1 MQLKSLELTGFKSF
15 VGARIDFPT
24 GVTAIVGPNGT
35 GKSNVVDSILWVL
48 GEQSTKTLRS
58 ERMEDVIFNGTE
70 SRKPLGLAEASLV
83 IGGFTDEALQ
93 GLLGST
99 IPITGTHDI
108 MITRRLYR
116 NGDSEYLINKTP
128 SRLKD
133 IRSLLLETRA
143 GMKGHTIIE
152 QGRIDQILNASPQDR
167 RELIEETAG
176 IIRYKKQKAE
186 ALRKMESTRD
196 NLSRVRDIINEVQR
210 QLNSLQ
216 RQARQARTYAT
227 LQQESR
233 TLEVRLLVRSQRA
246 LTDRL
251 ASAESELA
259 LLSDRDSAETAEQA
273 RLHAAVEERR
283 LARQR
288 QESAVME
295 VQETLSRVQQQQAQ
309 AAADQQIIS
318 NRIALLQDQQQRG
331 REEQARL
338 ESDKAAADE
347 QVAGLQEKVDAADAT
362 SAELAETLRRQ
373 EGRLT
378 ELGDRRSAAATQAE
392 QARRDVHDL
401 AIQVVN
407 RENAVASVEGRLTE
421 GARRVERLTGELSA
435 AEAGRNETQR
445 RVADTTRDLAA
456 VQQDLQTLQERRQA
470 AGLAV
475 LGLEEGLQTL
485 DSEVARRIAEAAA
498 TESRLQTL
506 TTVLR
511 EEMGYG
517 REGEQTQS
525 LRALCKGVGEAVPE
539 WLDVP
544 AGLERAIEAVLGDR
558 VRAWMVEDPRHAQ
571 DALAYL
577 SQHAMGRGAFVP
589 QSLRW
594 TDQASQ
600 ESWWGEMYGQP
611 GVLGR
616 AVDLLGVRGVPQ
628 AALHCLFHGV
638 VVVERLD
645 VALSLWHR
653 GQWSGPVGPTF
664 VSLEGEILDP
674 SGVVIGGTASPSGG
688 ALQRKREIA
697 DLRQA
702 HQELTAAITQEQA
715 QRGQAVRNL
724 DSARA
729 HIAHL
734 DEQWRGAELRSATLA
749 KDVANFQESLT
760 SLERRVDTLT
770 HERHAADHE
779 RNRLEAELQDAR
791 TGLAELIQ
799 AKAGGE
805 ARLTQA
811 NVALH
816 QAGEACDA
824 VEREVADVRL
834 ALGMMTKE
842 REHWE
847 RDLARQ
853 TQEQQLR
860 LERLERLAVELQ
872 EQEAAV
878 QEGQAERDRSEQVF
892 RQLDQEHGRVRE
904 HLTLLHD
911 ELTAHQAQLATLDE
925 GLSGIRSRLAAIQQS
940 RTEAEVR
947 RAEVRTKL
955 ADLELTLSGTYKLT
969 GEEAAALDP
978 IPQADLLDPA
988 PVATD
993 EELRE
998 QLQKVRDR
1006 LDRMGPI
1013 NQAAISECEEL
1024 EQRHQ
1029 FLTTQE
1035 ADLANSI
1042 ESLREIITRINRTTR
1057 QMFEDT
1063 FQQLQTRFGE
1073 VFGRFFPGG
1082 RAELVLVQPEAAAEG
1097 SEQPAGDEPGVDI
1110 VAQPPG
1116 KRLKSISMLSGG
1128 EKTLTAMALIFASF
1142 LIRPTPFCILD
1153 EIDAPLDEE
1162 NIGRFTTVL
1171 QELARE
1177 AQFLV
1182 ITHNKRTMA
1191 VADSL
1196 FGVTMEEP
1204 GVSKLVSVRLADLQ
1218 PA

>member
-15 VGARIDFPT
+15 VGARIDFPA

-99 IPITGTHDI
+99 VPITGSHDI

-128 SRLKD
+128 CRLKD

-227 LQQESR
+227 LQQEAR
-233 TLEVRLLVRSQRA
+233 TMEVRLLVRSQRA
-246 LTDRL
+246 LSGRL
-251 ASAESELA
+251 AAAEQDLISLA
-259 LLSDRDSAETAEQA
+259 DQESGEAAEQA

-288 QESAVME
+288 QEAAMLQ
-295 VQETLSRVQQQQAQ
+295 VQEELSRLHQQQAQ
-309 AAADQQIIS
+309 AAADQQIVT
-318 NRIALLQDQQQRG
+318 NRIGLLQDQQARG
-331 REEQARL
+331 RDECARL
-338 ESDKAAADE
+338 ESERDLTESQAAALRE
-347 QVAGLQEKVDAADAT
+347 KVAGAESQA
-362 SAELAETLRRQ
+362 AELAEKLAQQDTKFKRA
-373 EGRLT
+373 T
-378 ELGDRRSAAATQAE
+378 DRRAAAQVQAE
-392 QARRDVHDL
+392 QARCDVHDL

-407 RENAVASVEGRLTE
+407 GENAVASIETRLAE
-421 GARRVERLTGELSA
+421 GARRVERLADELAA
-435 AEAGRNETQR
+435 AEASRLEAQTRLTEATRQSADAQQACQSLHTR
-445 RVADTTRDLAA
+445 RQSASLAA
-456 VQQDLQTLQERRQA
+456 
-470 AGLAV
+470 
-475 LGLEEGLQTL
+475 LGLEEGLQIL

-498 TESRLQTL
+498 TESRLQAL
-506 TTVLR
+506 TGVLR
-511 EEMGYG
+511 EDMGYG
-517 REGEQTQS
+517 RDGEQTES

-558 VRAWMVEDPRHAQ
+558 VRAWMVEDPHQAQ
-571 DALAYL
+571 EAIAYL
-577 SQHAMGRGAFVP
+577 TQHAMGRGAFVP

-594 TDQASQ
+594 TAQAAQ
-600 ESWWGEMYGQP
+600 ESWWGEIYGQP

-616 AVDLLGVRGVPQ
+616 AVDLLGVRGGSKDV
-628 AALHCLFHGV
+628 LGCLFHSV
-638 VVVERLD
+638 VVVEQLD
-645 VALSLWHR
+645 VALSLWRR
-653 GQWSGPVGPTF
+653 GKWSGPAGPTF
-664 VSLEGEILDP
+664 VTLEGEVLDP
-674 SGVVIGGTASPSGG
+674 SGVVIGGANTASAGI
-688 ALQRKREIA
+688 LQRKREIE
-697 DLRQA
+697 DLRRA
-702 HQELTAAITQEQA
+702 HETLTAAITQEQA
-715 QRGQAVRNL
+715 QRGQAVRNIET
-724 DSARA
+724 ART
-729 HIAHL
+729 HVGHL
-734 DEQWRGAELRSATLA
+734 DEQLREVELRSATLA
-749 KDVANFQESLT
+749 KDVANLQDLLAN
-760 SLERRVDTLT
+760 LEQRRDTFS
-770 HERHAADHE
+770 HEREAADAE
-779 RNRLEAELQDAR
+779 RLRMEADLQDLR
-791 TGLAELIQ
+791 GQ
-799 AKAGGE
+799 
-805 ARLTQA
+805 LTQLVRSKTGSEATLAQA
-811 NVALH
+811 NLALH
-816 QAGEACDA
+816 QAGEDYQALD
-824 VEREVADVRL
+824 REVADLRL
-834 ALGMMTKE
+834 AVGMMAKE

-847 RDLARQ
+847 RDLSRL
-853 TQEQQLR
+853 TQEQQQR
-860 LERLERLAVELQ
+860 AERLERLHVDLQ
-872 EQEAAV
+872 EQEEAIR
-878 QEGQAERDRSEQVF
+878 QGQAERDGYVQTF
-892 RQLDQEHGRVRE
+892 RELDQQQGQVRTR
-904 HLTLLHD
+904 LTALHD
-911 ELTAHQAQLATLDE
+911 ELTAHQACLATLDE
-925 GLSGIRSRLAAIQQS
+925 QMASVRDRLTTIQQS
-940 RTEAEVR
+940 RTDAEVR
-947 RAEVRTKL
+947 KAEAKTKL
-955 ADLELTLSGTYKLT
+955 VDLESTLSGTYKLSLD
-969 GEEAAALDP
+969 EAAALDP
-978 IPQADLLDPA
+978 IPQADLLEPP
-988 PVATD
+988 PVVAD

-998 QLQKVRDR
+998 QLQKIRDR

-1057 QMFEDT
+1057 QMFDET

-1082 RAELVLVQPEAAAEG
+1082 RAELVLVQPDAPAEG
-1097 SEQPAGDEPGVDI
+1097 GEQPVSDEPGVDI

-1171 QELARE
+1171 QELANE

-1182 ITHNKRTMA
+1182 ITHNKRTMS